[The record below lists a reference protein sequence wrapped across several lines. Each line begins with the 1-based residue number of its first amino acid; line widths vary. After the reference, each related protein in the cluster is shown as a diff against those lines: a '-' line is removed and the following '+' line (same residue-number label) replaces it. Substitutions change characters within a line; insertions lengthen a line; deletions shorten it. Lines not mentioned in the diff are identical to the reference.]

1 MNRRYP
7 IGRFETPAHTTT
19 ADREAWIRDI
29 EQLPVLLRQAVEELP
44 TEGIDRPYR
53 EGGWTARQLVHHV
66 ADSHIN
72 AYMRFRLALTETK
85 PVIKTYR
92 EAAWA
97 DLADARAA
105 EVEVSLR
112 LIESLHERWAMLLR
126 SLADEQWERT
136 FIHPEAGELS
146 LVVAAAM
153 YSWHGR
159 HHVAHVQLISG
170 EA

>member
-7 IGRFETPAHTTT
+7 IGRFELPAHTTT

-44 TEGIDRPYR
+44 PEGIDQPYR
-53 EGGWTARQLVHHV
+53 EGGWTARQVVHHV

-72 AYMRFRLALTETK
+72 SYVRFRLALTETK
-85 PVIKTYR
+85 PVIKPYR

-97 DLADARAA
+97 DLADARTA
-105 EVEVSLR
+105 EVEISLR
-112 LIESLHERWAMLLR
+112 LIESLHERWAILLR
-126 SLADEQWERT
+126 SLTDEQWERT
-136 FIHPEAGELS
+136 FIHPEAGELT
-146 LVVAAAM
+146 LAATAAM

-159 HHVAHVQLISG
+159 HHVAQIQLISS